1 MTIRKYPWAEIE
13 RLEKAVLETDRMQLH
28 KLVEEALPEL
38 EMVIGWGESTDP
50 LQTTPV
56 FIRDAKSISRLALG
70 PFCSQNLAGYLV
82 KPPALLPAADG
93 AKPIGICVKGCDSR
107 SLVALIQ
114 EKFISRDKLRIFGIP
129 CRGTV
134 DYRKV
139 ARLVPNFD
147 VRSAT
152 VDGDF
157 LVIDDSGTTH
167 RIALEDVLTRKCLG
181 CRYPNPIIHDVLIGQ
196 PVTPRSTS
204 METSYRDVDALE
216 SKPIEERLAF
226 WQSELDRCI
235 RCYACR
241 NACPL
246 CVCQDKCIA
255 ETREPRWLTQR
266 VGLPEKFLFHFIHAM
281 HLAGRCTGCGECE
294 RVCPMDIPVTLI
306 KEKLNKIMEELLGY
320 SAGLDPEAVP
330 PLLTFNPGDA
340 AI

>member
-1 MTIRKYPWAEIE
+1 
-13 RLEKAVLETDRMQLH
+13 VLETDRIQLH

-38 EMVIGWGESTDP
+38 DMMIGWTESCDP

-56 FIRDAKSISRLALG
+56 FIRDAKLISKLTLG

-82 KPPALLPAADG
+82 KPPALESVPKD

-114 EKFISRDKLRIFGIP
+114 EKFISRDRVRIFGIP
-129 CRGTV
+129 CRGTI
-134 DYRKV
+134 DWRKV
-139 ARLVPNFD
+139 AQRVGLSD
-147 VRSAT
+147 VKSAT
-152 VDGDF
+152 VEDDF
-157 LVIDDSGTTH
+157 LVIDASGTTH
-167 RIALEDVLTRKCLG
+167 RIGLEDVLARKCLG
-181 CRYPNPIIHDVLIGQ
+181 CRYPNPIIQDVLVGQ
-196 PVTPRSTS
+196 VATPRSS
-204 METSYRDVDALE
+204 SLETTYRDVDALDN
-216 SKPIEERLAF
+216 KPIEERLAF

-306 KEKLNKIMEELLGY
+306 KEKLNKIMEEMLGY
-320 SAGLDPEAVP
+320 SAGLDPDGVP
-330 PLLTFNPGDA
+330 PLLTFNPGETE
-340 AI
+340 I

>member
-1 MTIRKYPWAEIE
+1 MPW
-13 RLEKAVLETDRMQLH
+13 
-28 KLVEEALPEL
+28 
-38 EMVIGWGESTDP
+38 
-50 LQTTPV
+50 
-56 FIRDAKSISRLALG
+56 G

-93 AKPIGICVKGCDSR
+93 DKPIGICVKGCDSR

-114 EKFISRDKLRIFGIP
+114 EKFISRESCVFSVFLAAERWTIAKSRAS
-129 CRGTV
+129 CR
-134 DYRKV
+134 
-139 ARLVPNFD
+139 NFD